1 MRTTMMPSPTA
12 HEFPT
17 PPPALFEVAPAAL
30 DVLGITDTEDLFAV
44 ALPDETPEEAA
55 ARRTAAADIL
65 DDRLTDIATEA
76 LTHDVVQK
84 WSV

>member
-12 HEFPT
+12 NEFPA
-17 PPPALFEVAPAAL
+17 PPPALFEVTPAAL

-44 ALPDETPEEAA
+44 ALSDETPEEAA

-65 DDRLTDIATEA
+65 DDHLTEIAAQAVTPE
-76 LTHDVVQK
+76 VIRG
-84 WSV
+84 WSA